1 MFGVNS
7 AVKKIN
13 RVIEGFQGMV
23 DDLNAGIESLKQ
35 AIRSN
40 EDEISLL
47 EQKNG
52 EHQIDISRA
61 ISIREK
67 LLEIIP

>member
-1 MFGVNS
+1 MFGVKS